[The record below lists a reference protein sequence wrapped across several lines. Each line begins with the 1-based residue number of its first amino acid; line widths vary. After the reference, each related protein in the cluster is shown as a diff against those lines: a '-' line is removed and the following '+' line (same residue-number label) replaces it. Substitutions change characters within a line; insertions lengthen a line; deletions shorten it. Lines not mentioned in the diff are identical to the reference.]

1 MVVLLID
8 DQSFE
13 VVKVGKLAISI
24 VTTTTV
30 SWASKVNRSTK

>member
-1 MVVLLID
+1 MVLLID

-13 VVKVGKLAISI
+13 VVKVGKLASI